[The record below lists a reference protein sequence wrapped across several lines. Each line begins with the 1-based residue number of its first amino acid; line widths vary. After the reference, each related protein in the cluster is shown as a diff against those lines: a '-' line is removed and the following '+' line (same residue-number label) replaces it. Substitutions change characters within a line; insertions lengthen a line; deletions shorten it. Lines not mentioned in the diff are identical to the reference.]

1 MLARGLQKNVRDSR
15 NEETRSMEH
24 AKTHPI
30 LIAAGVAVLLFG
42 LLGIAANNG
51 VLPATDSK
59 HAEARA

>member
-1 MLARGLQKNVRDSR
+1 
-15 NEETRSMEH
+15 MEH

-42 LLGIAANNG
+42 LLGIAATAG

-59 HAEARA
+59 HAEERA